1 VIPRVALLIETTRT
15 YTREILAGVR
25 RYVAEHG
32 PWSTF
37 VELRSPDS
45 PPPPWLKNWQG
56 DGILTRTFTPAM
68 NRAVTAT
75 GLPAVELRTTS
86 LPHDRPFVGVD
97 NGLIGQAVAE
107 HFLNRGYRH
116 FAVYGLTTET
126 FFIQRIQNF
135 VSRLQQR
142 GHPCTQL
149 TASTSDRPADW
160 EASQTRLITQL
171 RALPKPV
178 GIFAANDQLG
188 VHLLDACLRAGLAVP
203 EEIAVVGCENDE
215 TLCTLATPPL
225 TSVQLDGK
233 RIGYEA
239 AQLLD
244 QLMRPK
250 KSAVRNPKPSGARQT
265 SVGCPKGSAGTPRQS
280 TILVPPLTIVTRES
294 SDDLVI
300 TDPLV
305 AHASRLIRQR
315 HHEGLTV
322 DDLCLA
328 LNASRSTLERRMK
341 TALGRTPKDEILRL
355 RFRDVERLLLT
366 TDLTLDQIAERT
378 GFTHASYFQAAF
390 RDRYGLPP
398 GTWRQSRLP

>member
-1 VIPRVALLIETTRT
+1 MIPRVALLIETTRT

-75 GLPAVELRTTS
+75 GLPAVELRSTS

-97 NGLIGQAVAE
+97 NHLIGQAVAE

-116 FAVYGLTTET
+116 FAVYGLDTET
-126 FFIQRIQNF
+126 FFVQRVQNF

-149 TASTSDRPADW
+149 SGSASDRPADW
-160 EASQTRLITQL
+160 EASQTRLIAQL

-225 TSVQLDGK
+225 TSVELDGP
-233 RIGYEA
+233 RVGYEA
-239 AQLLD
+239 ARLLD
-244 QLMRPK
+244 SLMPSAK
-250 KSAVRNPKPSGARQT
+250 KRHQSSIRNPK
-265 SVGCPKGSAGTPRQS
+265 SAILLPPRQ
-280 TILVPPLTIVTRES
+280 IITRES

-315 HHEGLTV
+315 HHEGITV

-341 TALGRTPKDEILRL
+341 AALNRTPKDEILRL

-398 GTWRQSRLP
+398 GTWRQSHAFP

>member
-1 VIPRVALLIETTRT
+1 MIPRVALLIETTRS
-15 YTREILAGVR
+15 YTRGILAGVR
-25 RYVAEHG
+25 RYIAEQG

-56 DGILTRTFTPAM
+56 DGILTRTFTPAL
-68 NRAVTAT
+68 NRAVAAT
-75 GLPAVELRTTS
+75 GLPAVELRSTS
-86 LPHDRPFVGVD
+86 LPHGRPFVGVD

-116 FAVYGLTTET
+116 FAVYGLDTES
-126 FFIQRIQNF
+126 FFVQRVENF
-135 VSRLQQR
+135 ITRLQQG
-142 GHPCTQL
+142 GHPCTRL
-149 TASTSDRPADW
+149 AGSASDRPADW
-160 EASQTRLITQL
+160 EASQNRLIAQL
-171 RALPKPV
+171 SALPKPV

-188 VHLLDACLRAGLAVP
+188 VYLLDACLRAGLAVP

-215 TLCTLATPPL
+215 TLCSLATPPL
-225 TSVQLDGK
+225 TSVELDGP
-233 RIGYEA
+233 RVGYEA
-239 AQLLD
+239 ARLLAD
-244 QLMRPK
+244 LMRAAPK
-250 KSAVRNPKPSGARQT
+250 SRHRPAP
-265 SVGCPKGSAGTPRQS
+265 PRQS
-280 TILVPPLTIVTRES
+280 KPPILIPPRQIITRES

-305 AHASRLIRQR
+305 ARASRLIRQR
-315 HHEGLTV
+315 CHEGLSV

-341 TALGRTPKDEILRL
+341 AALGRTPKDEILRL

-378 GFTHASYFQAAF
+378 GFTHGSYFQAAF
-390 RDRYGLPP
+390 RDRYQMTP
-398 GTWRQSRLP
+398 GAWRRARLA

>member
-1 VIPRVALLIETTRT
+1 
-15 YTREILAGVR
+15 
-25 RYVAEHG
+25 
-32 PWSTF
+32 
-37 VELRSPDS
+37 
-45 PPPPWLKNWQG
+45 
-56 DGILTRTFTPAM
+56 M
-68 NRAVTAT
+68 NRAVSAT

-149 TASTSDRPADW
+149 TASTSDRPSDW

-203 EEIAVVGCENDE
+203 EEIAIVGCENDE

-239 AQLLD
+239 AHLLD

-250 KSAVRNPKPSGARQT
+250 KSAV
-265 SVGCPKGSAGTPRQS
+265 SALNTL
-280 TILVPPLTIVTRES
+280 ILVPPLTIVTRES

-341 TALGRTPKDEILRL
+341 AALNRTPKDEILRL

-378 GFTHASYFQAAF
+378 GFTHASYFQASF